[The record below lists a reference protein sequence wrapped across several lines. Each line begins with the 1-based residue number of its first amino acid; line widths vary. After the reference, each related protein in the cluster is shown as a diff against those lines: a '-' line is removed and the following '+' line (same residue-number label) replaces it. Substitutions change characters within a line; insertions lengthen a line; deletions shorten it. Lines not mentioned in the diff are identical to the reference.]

1 MWLVNFALN
10 WIIKTLLILLFCY
23 IGWMHVRPNSEHLSG
38 SQTFWA
44 AGVLS
49 LVFAIVLTGVIVA
62 AGYTGLM
69 SCGITLFALPLV
81 GFFTLKIID
90 ATTSNVFTMTHNV
103 WLQILMGLA
112 LSASFGSYSS
122 SSHTRNNNFD

>member
-1 MWLVNFALN
+1 MWAINFALN
-10 WIIKTLLILLFCY
+10 WLIKTLLILFFCY
-23 IGWMHVRPNSEHLSG
+23 VGWMHVRPNSEHLNG

-49 LVFAIVLTGVIVA
+49 LIFVIVLTGVATVA
-62 AGYTGLM
+62 RYAGILT
-69 SCGITLFALPLV
+69 CGIAILALPLV

-90 ATTSNVFTMTHNV
+90 ATTSDIFTMTHNV
-103 WLQILMGLA
+103 WLQVLMGLV

-122 SSHTRNNNFD
+122 SSHTRNYDLD